1 MLELTYREAIREALR
16 EEMRR
21 DESVF
26 QLGEDIGRYGG
37 TCKVTVGLIDEFG
50 PDRVRDMP
58 LSEAGIVGTALGAAL
73 VGMRPVAEIMYMD
86 FSLIAADQILNQVAK
101 AHYMSAGQL
110 KAPLVI
116 RTPQNCGI
124 SAATQ
129 HSQSLEALYTHIPGL
144 IVIFPSTPY
153 DAKGLLKSAIRSD
166 NPVLFIECRPLYDMK
181 GPVPEDEYLLPIGK
195 ADIKREGRDVTVVGI
210 ARNVVQT
217 LEAAKILEKE
227 GIDIEVI
234 DPRTIHPL
242 DKDMIIHSV
251 KKTNKLII
259 VHDAWKTC
267 GIGAEIAATLA
278 EDALDYLDAPIK
290 RVAMLDT
297 SIPYNPKLEQYLL
310 PKIDDIVKA
319 VKEIVQMKTK
329 TLGV

>member
-1 MLELTYREAIREALR
+1 MRELTYREAIREALR

-73 VGMRPVAEIMYMD
+73 IGMRPVAEIMYLD
-86 FSLIAADQILNQVAK
+86 FTLIAADQIINQVAK
-101 AHYMSAGQL
+101 THYMSAGQL

-124 SAATQ
+124 SGAAQ
-129 HSQSLEALYTHIPGL
+129 HSQSLEGLYSHIPGL

-166 NPVLFIECRPLYDMK
+166 DPVLFIECRPLYDRK

-195 ADIKREGRDVTVVGI
+195 ADIKRQGKDVTVVAIG
-210 ARNVVQT
+210 RNVVQA

-234 DPRTIHPL
+234 DPRTINPL
-242 DKDMIIHSV
+242 DKGTIINSV
-251 KKTNKLII
+251 KKTNKLVI
-259 VHDAWKTC
+259 VHDAWKTG
-267 GIGAEIAATLA
+267 GIGAEIAASIA
-278 EDALDYLDAPIK
+278 QDALDYLDAPIK
-290 RVAMLDT
+290 RVATLDT
-297 SIPYNPKLEQYLL
+297 SVPYNPRLEQYVL
-310 PKIDDIVKA
+310 PKIDNIIQA
-319 VKEIVQMKTK
+319 VKEIA
-329 TLGV
+329 

>member
-1 MLELTYREAIREALR
+1 MRHLTYREAIREALR

-37 TCKVTVGLIDEFG
+37 TCKVTLGLMDEFG

-73 VGMRPVAEIMYMD
+73 VGMRPVAEIMYLD
-86 FSLIAADQILNQVAK
+86 FTLIAADQLINQIAK
-101 AHYMSAGQL
+101 THYMSAGQL

-124 SAATQ
+124 SGGAQ
-129 HSQSLEALYTHIPGL
+129 HSQSLEALYAHIPGL
-144 IVIFPSTPY
+144 VVIFPSTPY

-166 NPVLFIECRPLYDMK
+166 DPVLFIESRPLYDMK
-181 GPVPEDEYLLPIGK
+181 GPVPEEEYLLPIGK
-195 ADIKREGRDVTVVGI
+195 ADLKRPGKDVTVVAI
-210 ARNVVQT
+210 ARNVTQA

-227 GIDIEVI
+227 GIDVEVV

-242 DKDMIIHSV
+242 DKDTIINSV
-251 KKTNKLII
+251 KKTNKLVI
-259 VHDAWKTC
+259 VHDAWKTG
-267 GIGAEIAATLA
+267 GIGAEIGASVAQ
-278 EDALDYLDAPIK
+278 DALDYLDAPIR
-290 RVAMLDT
+290 RVATLDT
-297 SIPYNPKLEQYLL
+297 SIPYNPKLEQFVF
-310 PKIDDIVKA
+310 PKIDNILQA
-319 VKEIVQMKTK
+319 VKEIV
-329 TLGV
+329 

>member
-1 MLELTYREAIREALR
+1 MRELTYREAIREALR

-26 QLGEDIGRYGG
+26 LLGEDIGRYGG

-58 LSEAGIVGTALGAAL
+58 LSEAGIVGAALGAAL
-73 VGMRPVAEIMYMD
+73 IGMRPVAEIMYLD
-86 FSLIAADQILNQVAK
+86 FTLIAADQIINQVAK
-101 AHYMSAGQL
+101 THYMSAGQL

-124 SAATQ
+124 SGAAQ

-166 NPVLFIECRPLYDMK
+166 NPVLFIECRALYDMK

-195 ADIKREGRDVTVVGI
+195 ADIKRQGKDVTVVAI
-210 ARNVVQT
+210 ARNIVQA
-217 LEAAKILEKE
+217 LEAAKMLEKE

-234 DPRTIHPL
+234 DPRTMNPL
-242 DKDMIIHSV
+242 DKDTIINSV
-251 KKTNKLII
+251 RKTNKLVI
-259 VHDAWKTC
+259 VHDAWKTG
-267 GIGAEIAATLA
+267 GIGAEIGASVAQ
-278 EDALDYLDAPIK
+278 DALDYLDAPIK
-290 RVAMLDT
+290 RVATLDT
-297 SIPYNPKLEQYLL
+297 CIPYSPKLEQYVF
-310 PKIDDIVKA
+310 PKTGDIIQA
-319 VKEIVQMKTK
+319 VKEIA
-329 TLGV
+329 

>member
-1 MLELTYREAIREALR
+1 MRQLTYREAIREALR

-73 VGMRPVAEIMYMD
+73 VGMRPVAEIMYLD
-86 FSLIAADQILNQVAK
+86 FTLIAADQVINQIAK
-101 AHYMSAGQL
+101 THYMSAGQL
-110 KAPLVI
+110 TAPLVI

-124 SAATQ
+124 SGGAQ
-129 HSQSLEALYTHIPGL
+129 HSQSLEALYAHIPGL

-166 NPVLFIECRPLYDMK
+166 NPVLFIEGRPLYDMK

-195 ADIKREGRDVTVVGI
+195 ADLKRRGKDVTVVAI
-210 ARNVVQT
+210 ARNVVQA

-242 DKDMIIHSV
+242 DKDTIINSV
-251 KKTNKLII
+251 KKTNKLVI
-259 VHDAWKTC
+259 VHDAWKTG
-267 GIGAEIAATLA
+267 GIGAEIGASVAQ
-278 EDALDYLDAPIK
+278 DALDYLDAPIK
-290 RVAMLDT
+290 RVATLDT
-297 SIPYNPKLEQYLL
+297 SIPYNPKLEQFVL
-310 PKIDDIVKA
+310 PKIDNIIQA
-319 VKEIVQMKTK
+319 VKEIA
-329 TLGV
+329 

>member
-1 MLELTYREAIREALR
+1 
-16 EEMRR
+16 MRR

-58 LSEAGIVGTALGAAL
+58 LSEAGIVGVALGASL
-73 VGMRPVAEIMYMD
+73 IGMRPVAEIMYLD
-86 FSLIAADQILNQVAK
+86 FTLIAADQIINQVAK
-101 AHYMSAGQL
+101 THYMSAGQL

-124 SAATQ
+124 SGAAQ

-153 DAKGLLKSAIRSD
+153 DAKGLLKSSIRSD
-166 NPVLFIECRPLYDMK
+166 DPVLFIECRALYDRK

-195 ADIKREGRDVTVVGI
+195 ADIKRQGKDVTVVAI
-210 ARNVVQT
+210 ARNIIQA

-234 DPRTIHPL
+234 DPRTMNPL
-242 DKDMIIHSV
+242 DKDTIINSV
-251 KKTNKLII
+251 KKTNKLVI
-259 VHDAWKTC
+259 VHDAWKTG
-267 GIGAEIAATLA
+267 GIGAEIGASVAQ
-278 EDALDYLDAPIK
+278 DALDYLDAPIK
-290 RVAMLDT
+290 RVATLDT
-297 SIPYNPKLEQYLL
+297 CIPYSPKLEQYVF
-310 PKIDDIVKA
+310 PKTDDIIQA
-319 VKEIVQMKTK
+319 VKEIA
-329 TLGV
+329 

>member
-1 MLELTYREAIREALR
+1 MRELTYREAIREALR

-50 PDRVRDMP
+50 PDRIRDMP
-58 LSEAGIVGTALGAAL
+58 LSEAGIVGVALGAAL
-73 VGMRPVAEIMYMD
+73 IGMRPVAEIMYLD
-86 FSLIAADQILNQVAK
+86 FTLIAADQIINQVAK
-101 AHYMSAGQL
+101 THYMSAGQL

-124 SAATQ
+124 SGAAQ

-166 NPVLFIECRPLYDMK
+166 DPVLFIECRALYDRK

-195 ADIKREGRDVTVVGI
+195 ADIKRQGKDVTVVAI
-210 ARNVVQT
+210 ARNIVQA

-234 DPRTIHPL
+234 DPRTMNPL
-242 DKDMIIHSV
+242 DKDTIIKSV
-251 KKTNKLII
+251 KKTNKLVI
-259 VHDAWKTC
+259 VHDAWKTG
-267 GIGAEIAATLA
+267 GIGAEISASVAQ
-278 EDALDYLDAPIK
+278 DALDYMDAPIK
-290 RVAMLDT
+290 RVATLDT
-297 SIPYNPKLEQYLL
+297 CIPYSPKLEQYVF
-310 PKIDDIVKA
+310 PKTDDIIQA
-319 VKEIVQMKTK
+319 VKEIA
-329 TLGV
+329 